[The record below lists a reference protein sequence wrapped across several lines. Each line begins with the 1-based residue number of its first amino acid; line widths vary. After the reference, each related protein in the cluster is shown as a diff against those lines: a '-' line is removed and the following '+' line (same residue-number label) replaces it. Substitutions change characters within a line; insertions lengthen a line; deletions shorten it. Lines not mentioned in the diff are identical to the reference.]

1 MGMNHFRTEQCA
13 LLALVVIVTASLAF
27 GQQTSPQEL
36 VRQTV
41 NNEIASNNHDAK
53 FMYLDR
59 IDDGK
64 GSRTHLKVETS
75 QSTVAMLVAINDKPL
90 TPDQKQAENAR
101 LQDLMNNT
109 AELKKKQKSEREDT
123 ERTNRIMRALPDAFL
138 YTPDGTESGTDSMGK
153 AGAELVRLKFRPN
166 PNYRPPTRT
175 EQVLT
180 GMQGIVLIDTKEKRV
195 AKIDGTLIK
204 EVGFG
209 WGIFGHLDEGGHFL
223 VQQADIG
230 SGDWE
235 MTREDL
241 SFTGKIL
248 LLKNL
253 SIKSSETASNFKP
266 APGNLTFAQGID
278 LAKKHESELAENHP
292 PERPERK

>member
-1 MGMNHFRTEQCA
+1 MRMNHFRTGQA
-13 LLALVVIVTASLAF
+13 ILLALAVMVTTSLAS
-27 GQQTSPQEL
+27 GQQASPQEL
-36 VRQTV
+36 IRQTV
-41 NNEIASNNHDAK
+41 DNEIAANNHGAK
-53 FMYLDR
+53 FLYLDR
-59 IDDGK
+59 SDDGK
-64 GSRTHLKVETS
+64 GSRTHVKVETAE
-75 QSTVAMLVAINDKPL
+75 STVSMLVALNGKPL
-90 TPDQKQAENAR
+90 TPDQKQAEDAR
-101 LQDLMNNT
+101 LQTLVHDP

-138 YTPDGTESGTDSMGK
+138 YTPDGTVSGTDSMGK

-166 PNYRPPTRT
+166 PKYRPPTHT

-180 GMQGIVLIDTKEKRV
+180 GMQGILLIDAKEKRI

-204 EVGFG
+204 SVAFG
-209 WGIFGHLDEGGHFL
+209 WDILGHLDKGGRFL

-235 MTREDL
+235 VTREDL

-248 LLKNL
+248 LFKNL
-253 SIKSSETASNFKP
+253 NIKSSETCSNFKP
-266 APGNLTFAQGID
+266 APSNLTFAQGIN

-292 PERPERK
+292 PQRPEPK